1 MIKRPMLAAKATDEE
16 LQALFKRGHSF
27 LLSPKIDG
35 IRALVVNGQLVS
47 RTMKPIRNYY
57 TQSLFGR
64 PELEG
69 LDGEL
74 VVGNPWD
81 KNLMQQ
87 TSSGVM
93 SYTGKPPVFYH
104 VFDAWG
110 WNDKFFCRTNRAK
123 ELTNLYGLYVQQN
136 MRYIEHHLVGSYEE
150 MLHHEAIYLSQG
162 YEGVMLRHPNGPY
175 KQNRSTLKEAYLV
188 KVKRFVDGEAIIT
201 GAEPLYRNLN
211 EATMDERGYT
221 KRAHCTDGKVADDLL
236 GALLVTDCES
246 GSSFSIGSGFTE
258 LQRRQIWDIWEENP
272 KHLKGKLVKYK
283 HFKNAGVKDAPRHP
297 IFLGFRDAEDM

>member
-1 MIKRPMLAAKATDEE
+1 MIKRPMLAAKATDDE

-47 RTMKPIRNYY
+47 RTLKPIRNAH
-57 TQSLFGR
+57 TQALFGR

-93 SYTGKPPVFYH
+93 SISGKPNVTFH
-104 VFDAWG
+104 VFDK
-110 WNDKFFCRTNRAK
+110 WNEYKGFGIRLRATNKASWNAQQPVEMVLH
-123 ELTNLYGLYVQQN
+123 ELV
-136 MRYIEHHLVGSYEE
+136 HSYEQ
-150 MLHHEAIYLSQG
+150 MLERETAYLSQG
-162 YEGVMLRHPNGPY
+162 YEGVMLRHPGGPY

-188 KVKRFVDGEAIIT
+188 KVKRFHDAEAVVLDW
-201 GAEPLYRNLN
+201 EPLMRNYN
-211 EATMDERGYT
+211 EQERDERGYA
-221 KRAHCTDGKVADDLL
+221 KRSSVSANKEADDLI
-236 GALLVTDCES
+236 GALLVRCCAS
-246 GSSFSIGSGFTE
+246 GQEFSIGSGFTE
-258 LQRRQIWDIWEENP
+258 AQRIQLYGER
-272 KHLKGKLVKYK
+272 HRLAGRVLKYK
-283 HFKNAGVKDAPRHP
+283 SFKMTGVKDKPRHP
-297 IFLGFRDAEDM
+297 IFLGFRDVEDM

>member
-93 SYTGKPPVFYH
+93 SFNGHPDVRFY
-104 VFDAWG
+104 VFDM
-110 WNDKFFCRTNRAK
+110 WNIKMGFTTRIENAHLQHRPLSLIHSLNHQPVNSYDELLEK
-123 ELTNLYGLYVQQN
+123 ES
-136 MRYIEHHLVGSYEE
+136 H
-150 MLHHEAIYLSQG
+150 YLSLG

-175 KQNRSTLKEAYLV
+175 KQNRSTLREAYLV
-188 KVKRFVDGEAIIT
+188 KVKRFEDSEAVVE
-201 GAEPLYRNLN
+201 GYEFLQRNLN
-211 EATMDERGYT
+211 AAETDERGYT
-221 KRAHCTDGKVADDLL
+221 KRSHISANKVSDELI
-236 GALLVTDCES
+236 GSLVVRCPDT
-246 GSSFSIGSGFTE
+246 GQKFNIGSGFTE
-258 LQRRQIWDIWEENP
+258 AQREEMFNQR
-272 KHLKGKLVKYK
+272 HSLIGRVVKYK
-283 HFKNAGVKDAPRHP
+283 SFKNAGVKDAPRHP
-297 IFLGFRDAEDM
+297 IFLGFRHEDDL

>member
-47 RTMKPIRNYY
+47 RTLKPIRNYH
-57 TQSLFGR
+57 TQALFGR

-93 SYTGKPPVFYH
+93 SYDGKPPVKFI
-104 VFDAWG
+104 VFDRWDGGSA
-110 WNDKFFCRTNRAK
+110 
-123 ELTNLYGLYVQQN
+123 
-136 MRYIEHHLVGSYEE
+136 RY
-150 MLHHEAIYLSQG
+150 
-162 YEGVMLRHPNGPY
+162 
-175 KQNRSTLKEAYLV
+175 
-188 KVKRFVDGEAIIT
+188 
-201 GAEPLYRNLN
+201 
-211 EATMDERGYT
+211 DERLYHTLNSVRYYPPGVVPLIHE
-221 KRAHCTDGKVADDLL
+221 R
-236 GALLVTDCES
+236 VTS
-246 GSSFSIGSGFTE
+246 
-258 LQRRQIWDIWEENP
+258 
-272 KHLKGKLVKYK
+272 
-283 HFKNAGVKDAPRHP
+283 
-297 IFLGFRDAEDM
+297 

>member
-35 IRALVVNGQLVS
+35 IRALVVNGTLVS
-47 RTMKPIRNYY
+47 RTLKPIRNTY
-57 TQSLFGR
+57 TQQLFGR

-93 SYTGKPPVFYH
+93 SYTGTPNVSFH
-104 VFDAWG
+104 VFDQ
-110 WNDKFFCRTNRAK
+110 WNYPANFEIRLPYACRLPQVVNVRHHWIDSYN
-123 ELTNLYGLYVQQN
+123 ELSDWE
-136 MRYIEHHLVGSYEE
+136 EH
-150 MLHHEAIYLSQG
+150 YLSLG

-188 KVKRFVDGEAIIT
+188 KVKRFHDAEAVVL
-201 GAEPLYRNLN
+201 GWAPLMRNYN
-211 EATMDERGYT
+211 DQERDERGYA
-221 KRAHCTDGKVADDLL
+221 KRSHISANKEADALI
-236 GALLVTDCES
+236 GALLVRCCES
-246 GSSFSIGSGFTE
+246 GQEFSIGSGFTE
-258 LQRRQIWDIWEENP
+258 AQRV
-272 KHLKGKLVKYK
+272 HLYSERHRLAGRVLKYK
-283 HFKNAGVKDAPRHP
+283 SFKMSGVKDKPRHP
-297 IFLGFRDAEDM
+297 IFLGFRDVEDM

>member
-47 RTMKPIRNYY
+47 RTMKPIRNYH
-57 TQSLFGR
+57 TQQLFGR

-74 VVGNPWD
+74 VVGTAHD

-93 SYTGKPPVFYH
+93 SYNGQPDVWFY
-104 VFDAWG
+104 VFDRW
-110 WNDKFFCRTNRAK
+110 D
-123 ELTNLYGLYVQQN
+123 QQQYFSSRLDAASRIAN
-136 MRYIEHHLVGSYEE
+136 SDANCIALSHHLVWSYDDMLEQEE
-150 MLHHEAIYLSQG
+150 KYLSMG

-188 KVKRFVDGEAIIT
+188 KVKRF
-201 GAEPLYRNLN
+201 
-211 EATMDERGYT
+211 
-221 KRAHCTDGKVADDLL
+221 H
-236 GALLVTDCES
+236 
-246 GSSFSIGSGFTE
+246 
-258 LQRRQIWDIWEENP
+258 
-272 KHLKGKLVKYK
+272 
-283 HFKNAGVKDAPRHP
+283 
-297 IFLGFRDAEDM
+297 DAEAVVLDWEPS

>member
-1 MIKRPMLAAKATDEE
+1 VEDCKSGAAVITRPMLAAKATDEE

-47 RTMKPIRNYY
+47 RTMKPIRNYH
-57 TQSLFGR
+57 TQDLFGR

-93 SYTGKPPVFYH
+93 SYDGVPNVSYH
-104 VFDAWG
+104 IFDC
-110 WNDKFFCRTNRAK
+110 WNRPYDFKDRLSISLHIK
-123 ELTNLYGLYVQQN
+123 ENNPNIFGVK
-136 MRYIEHHLVGSYEE
+136 HHVAQSYEHLLDLE
-150 MLHHEAIYLSQG
+150 DWYLAKG
-162 YEGVMLRHPNGPY
+162 YEGVMLRHPAGPY

-188 KVKRFVDGEAIIT
+188 KVKRFADGEAIIT
-201 GAEPLYRNLN
+201 GAEPLYRNTN
-211 EATMDERGYT
+211 SATLDERGYT
-221 KRAHCTDGKVADDLL
+221 KRSHSQDGRVADDLL
-236 GALLVTDCES
+236 GNLLVSDLVNGVC
-246 GSSFSIGSGFTE
+246 FSIGSGFTE
-258 LQRRQIWDIWEENP
+258 SQRRDLWTRRSELTGMI
-272 KHLKGKLVKYK
+272 VKYK
-283 HFKNAGVKDAPRHP
+283 SFKNAGVKDAPRHP
-297 IFLGFRDAEDM
+297 IFLGFRDLDDM

>member
-47 RTMKPIRNYY
+47 RTLKPIRNYH
-57 TQSLFGR
+57 TQALFGR

-93 SYTGKPPVFYH
+93 SYDGKPPVKFI
-104 VFDAWG
+104 VFDRWDGGSARY
-110 WNDKFFCRTNRAK
+110 DER
-123 ELTNLYGLYVQQN
+123 LYHTLNSV
-136 MRYIEHHLVGSYEE
+136 RYYPPGVVPLIHERVTSYEQ
-150 MLHHEAIYLSQG
+150 MLEFETMYLSRG
-162 YEGVMLRHPNGPY
+162 FEGVMLRHPNGPY

-188 KVKRFVDGEAIIT
+188 KVKRFHDAEAVVLDW
-201 GAEPLYRNLN
+201 EPLMRNYN
-211 EATMDERGYT
+211 EQERDERGYA
-221 KRAHCTDGKVADDLL
+221 KRSSVSANKEADDLI
-236 GALLVTDCES
+236 GALLVRCCES
-246 GSSFSIGSGFTE
+246 GQEFSIGSGFTE
-258 LQRRQIWDIWEENP
+258 AQRIQLYGER
-272 KHLKGKLVKYK
+272 HRLAGRVLKYK
-283 HFKNAGVKDAPRHP
+283 SFKMTGVKDKPRHP

>member
-47 RTMKPIRNYY
+47 RTMKPIRNYH

-93 SYTGKPPVFYH
+93 SYDGRPDVRYH
-104 VFDAWG
+104 VFDTWDSSAVFHHRLDWVRKLTTSAG
-110 WNDKFFCRTNRAK
+110 WTTV
-123 ELTNLYGLYVQQN
+123 EYVN
-136 MRYIEHHLVGSYEE
+136 HTIAHSYEYLMKME
-150 MLHHEAIYLSQG
+150 EQYLSQG
-162 YEGVMLRHPNGPY
+162 YEGVMLRRLDGPY

-221 KRAHCTDGKVADDLL
+221 KRAHCTDGKVADKLL
-236 GALLVTDCES
+236 GAIFVTDCES

>member
-1 MIKRPMLAAKATDEE
+1 MIKRPMLAAKATDAE
-16 LQALFKRGHSF
+16 LQALFKRGHPF

-35 IRALVVNGQLVS
+35 IRALVVNGTLVS

-57 TQSLFGR
+57 TQQLFGR

-93 SYTGKPPVFYH
+93 SYDGKPDVAFH
-104 VFDAWG
+104 VFDQ
-110 WNDKFFCRTNRAK
+110 WNYPATFECRLPTSARFNRVV
-123 ELTNLYGLYVQQN
+123 NV
-136 MRYIEHHLVGSYEE
+136 RHHWIDSYDE
-150 MLHHEAIYLSQG
+150 MLEWETHYLAVG

-175 KQNRSTLKEAYLV
+175 KQNRSTLREAYLV
-188 KVKRFVDGEAIIT
+188 KVKRFEDAEATVI
-201 GAEPLYRNLN
+201 GADPLYRNLN
-211 EATMDERGYT
+211 SAEEDERGYT
-221 KRAHCTDGKVADDLL
+221 KRSQSKAGKYADDLL
-236 GALLVTDCES
+236 GALLVRDNTTGIE
-246 GSSFSIGSGFTE
+246 FSVGSGFTE
-258 LQRRQIWDIWEENP
+258 AQRRSLWTQGGTD
-272 KHLKGKLVKYK
+272 LVGRVIKYK
-283 HFKNAGVKDAPRHP
+283 SFKNAGVKTAPRHP

>member
-1 MIKRPMLAAKATDEE
+1 MITRPMLAAKATDEE

-35 IRALVVNGQLVS
+35 IRALVVNGTLVS
-47 RTMKPIRNYY
+47 RTMKPIRNTY

-93 SYTGKPPVFYH
+93 SYDGRPDVRFY
-104 VFDAWG
+104 VFDRWDLSNPFVERQLRSFGDALHLG
-110 WNDKFFCRTNRAK
+110 NGVR
-123 ELTNLYGLYVQQN
+123 GLQHDW
-136 MRYIEHHLVGSYEE
+136 IKSYEKLLE
-150 MLHHEAIYLSQG
+150 YEEHYLSLG

-175 KQNRSTLKEAYLV
+175 KQNRSTLREAYLV
-188 KVKRFVDGEAIIT
+188 KVKRFEDSEAVIT
-201 GAEPLYRNLN
+201 GYEPLYRNLN
-211 EATMDERGYT
+211 QLETDERGYA
-221 KRAHCTDGKVADDLL
+221 KRSHASDGKVADELL
-236 GALLVTDCES
+236 GKVYVRDLSTGV
-246 GSSFSIGSGFTE
+246 SFSVGSGFTE
-258 LQRRQIWDIWEENP
+258 SQREALWKVRDS
-272 KHLKGKLVKYK
+272 HLVGRIIKYK
-283 HFKNAGVKDAPRHP
+283 SFKNAGVKDAPRHP
-297 IFLGFRDAEDM
+297 IFLGFRDPEDM

>member
-16 LQALFKRGHSF
+16 LQALFKRGHPF

-35 IRALVVNGQLVS
+35 IRALVVNGTLVS

-57 TQSLFGR
+57 TQQLFGR

-93 SYTGKPPVFYH
+93 SYDGKPDVSYC
-104 VFDAWG
+104 VFDNYLWEGA
-110 WNDKFFCRTNRAK
+110 FFERLHRAK
-123 ELTNLYGLYVQQN
+123 LQTTEDINLIYVGHELV
-136 MRYIEHHLVGSYEE
+136 HSYEE
-150 MLHHEAIYLSQG
+150 LLEKEQLALSQG

-175 KQNRSTLKEAYLV
+175 KQNRSTLREAYLV
-188 KVKRFVDGEAIIT
+188 KVKRFSDGEAIVT
-201 GAEPLYRNLN
+201 GSEPLYRNLN
-211 EATMDERGYT
+211 AATLDERGYT
-221 KRAHCTDGKVADDLL
+221 KRSHSKDGKVADDLL
-236 GALLVTDCES
+236 GNLLVRDLSS
-246 GSSFSIGSGFTE
+246 GAEFSIGSGFTE
-258 LQRRQIWDIWEENP
+258 AQRTSLWEQRDR
-272 KHLKGKLVKYK
+272 LVGRIVKYK
-283 HFKNAGVKDAPRHP
+283 SFKNAGVKDAPRHP
-297 IFLGFRDAEDM
+297 IFLGFRDVEDM

>member
-1 MIKRPMLAAKATDEE
+1 MIKRPMLAAKASEQE
-16 LQALFKRGHSF
+16 LKDLFKRGHSF

-47 RTMKPIRNYY
+47 RTMKPIRNYH
-57 TQSLFGR
+57 TQALFGR

-93 SYTGKPPVFYH
+93 SYAGRPAVSFH
-104 VFDAWG
+104 VFDKWNEYKGFGFRIAATNELAW
-110 WNDKFFCRTNRAK
+110 KTNQPVAIVLHK
-123 ELTNLYGLYVQQN
+123 
-136 MRYIEHHLVGSYEE
+136 LVRSYEQLLE
-150 MLHHEAIYLSQG
+150 METEYLSLG

-188 KVKRFVDGEAIIT
+188 KVKRFEDSEAIVT
-201 GAEPLYRNLN
+201 GAAPLYRNLN
-211 EATMDERGYT
+211 AATIDERGYT
-221 KRAHCTDGKVADDLL
+221 KRSHSLDGKAPDDLL
-236 GALLVTDCES
+236 GTLTVRDISS
-246 GSSFSIGSGFTE
+246 GQEFSVGSGFTE
-258 LQRRQIWDIWEENP
+258 TQRRELWAQGIDNLLGRI
-272 KHLKGKLVKYK
+272 VKYK
-283 HFKNAGVKDAPRHP
+283 SFKNAGVKDAPRHP
-297 IFLGFRDAEDM
+297 IFLGFRDVEDL

>member
-1 MIKRPMLAAKATDEE
+1 MIKRPMLAAKATDSE

-47 RTMKPIRNYY
+47 RTMKPIRNAH

-93 SYTGKPPVFYH
+93 SYDGKPNVTFY
-104 VFDAWG
+104 VFDR
-110 WNDKFFCRTNRAK
+110 WNINEPFHSRRPIDTITERTQALNHYEISSYD
-123 ELTNLYGLYVQQN
+123 ELV
-136 MRYIEHHLVGSYEE
+136 EYETK
-150 MLHHEAIYLSQG
+150 YLSMG
-162 YEGVMLRHPNGPY
+162 YEGVMLRHPGGPY

-188 KVKRFVDGEAIIT
+188 KVKRFHDAEAVVL
-201 GAEPLYRNLN
+201 GWEPLMRNLN
-211 EATMDERGYT
+211 EQERDERGYA
-221 KRAHCTDGKVADDLL
+221 KRSHVSANKEADE
-236 GALLVTDCES
+236 LVGSLIVRCLES
-246 GSSFSIGSGFTE
+246 GQEFSIGSGFTE
-258 LQRRQIWDIWEENP
+258 AQRAQLWEARNRD
-272 KHLKGKLVKYK
+272 LVGRVLKYK
-283 HFKNAGVKDAPRHP
+283 SFKVTGVKDKPRHP
-297 IFLGFRDAEDM
+297 IFLGFRDKEDM

>member
-27 LLSPKIDG
+27 LVSPKIDG

-57 TQSLFGR
+57 TQQLFGR

-93 SYTGKPPVFYH
+93 SYAGRPDVSYW
-104 VFDAWG
+104 VFDKWDAPAG
-110 WNDKFFCRTNRAK
+110 FSYRLNRAC
-123 ELTNLYGLYVQQN
+123 NLAQGFIAEVQH
-136 MRYIEHHLVGSYEE
+136 ESCSSYEQLLE
-150 MLHHEAIYLSQG
+150 KEAQFLQLG
-162 YEGVMLRHPNGPY
+162 FEGVMLRHPNGPY
-175 KQNRSTLKEAYLV
+175 KQNRSTLREAYLV
-188 KVKRFVDGEAIIT
+188 KVKRFEDSEATVI
-201 GAEPLYRNLN
+201 GADPLYRNLN
-211 EATMDERGYT
+211 SAEEDERGYT
-221 KRAHCTDGKVADDLL
+221 KRSQSTAGKYADDLL
-236 GALLVTDCES
+236 GALLVRDNTTGIE
-246 GSSFSIGSGFTE
+246 FSVGSGFTE
-258 LQRRQIWDIWEENP
+258 AQRRSLWAQGGTD
-272 KHLKGKLVKYK
+272 LVGRVVKYK
-283 HFKNAGVKDAPRHP
+283 SFKNAGVKIAPRHP
-297 IFLGFRDAEDM
+297 IFLGFRHEEDM

>member
-1 MIKRPMLAAKATDEE
+1 MLATKATDEE

-57 TQSLFGR
+57 TQALFGR

-93 SYTGKPPVFYH
+93 SYDGRPPVKFV
-104 VFDAWG
+104 VFDRWDG
-110 WNDKFFCRTNRAK
+110 GNSPYDERLYHTLNSVKYYPPNVVPLIHERVTTYDDMLKF
-123 ELTNLYGLYVQQN
+123 
-136 MRYIEHHLVGSYEE
+136 EE
-150 MLHHEAIYLSQG
+150 MYLSRG
-162 YEGVMLRHPNGPY
+162 FEGVMLRHPNGPY

-188 KVKRFVDGEAIIT
+188 KVKRFADGEAIIT
-201 GAEPLYRNLN
+201 GAEPLYRNTN
-211 EATMDERGYT
+211 EALLDERGYT
-221 KRAHCTDGKVADDLL
+221 KRSHSADGKVADDLL
-236 GALLVTDCES
+236 GNLLVRDMAT
-246 GSSFSIGSGFTE
+246 GIQFSVGSGFTE
-258 LQRRQIWDIWEENP
+258 FQRRDLWSRRYELSGMI
-272 KHLKGKLVKYK
+272 VKYK
-283 HFKNAGVKDAPRHP
+283 SFKNAGVKDAPRHP
-297 IFLGFRDAEDM
+297 IFLGFRDLEDM